1 MHVIRALRARGIPVY
16 ALATSEAAADT
27 GLQAGATPVRGSL
40 SDQAALQTGM
50 QQCDLVLH
58 LDMLEGVALPF
69 DELYQANVVG
79 TQEVIKAARAAQ
91 GTRLVVASTESVLLG
106 SGPLINVDETR
117 PHPKKPLCDYTRVM
131 GLVEDEALAAHSPEL
146 STVIVRPRLIWG
158 PGDTNSLP
166 QLVAAV
172 RTGAFAWIGGGY
184 HLTSTCHVSNFCE
197 GLLLA
202 AEKRRGGEIYFLC
215 DKEPVE
221 WRAFLTA
228 WLRTAGVEA
237 GDREL
242 PLWLARLVATV
253 SARAWNTFHLK
264 GSPPITPAAVKL
276 VGEEI
281 TLNDTKARRELGY
294 SSRVSREAGLAQLRE
309 LAASAGME
317 VSA

>member
-1 MHVIRALRARGIPVY
+1 MRLTHTDGKGGVHVYECLYDRGSSFRGLHVIRALRARGIPVY

-27 GLQAGATPVRGSL
+27 VLQAGATPVRGSL

-91 GTRLVVASTESVLLG
+91 VTRLVVASTESVLLG

-158 PGDTNSLP
+158 PGDTNNLP

-184 HLTSTCHVSNFCE
+184 HP
-197 GLLLA
+197 GLLQSRFPL
-202 AEKRRGGEIYFLC
+202 KRLNERALSPDSRQTRVWHEPRWFLLVWQRGQ
-215 DKEPVE
+215 
-221 WRAFLTA
+221 
-228 WLRTAGVEA
+228 
-237 GDREL
+237 
-242 PLWLARLVATV
+242 
-253 SARAWNTFHLK
+253 
-264 GSPPITPAAVKL
+264 
-276 VGEEI
+276 
-281 TLNDTKARRELGY
+281 
-294 SSRVSREAGLAQLRE
+294 AQCC
-309 LAASAGME
+309 
-317 VSA
+317 